1 MKSGSFFS
9 GVLIG
14 AVTGM
19 AADMLLRP
27 KAQPKTG
34 AGKAMQSVTNAVDGA
49 AHQMKNS
56 MK

>member
-1 MKSGSFFS
+1 MKTSSFVSGIF
-9 GVLIG
+9 IG

-27 KAQPKTG
+27 KAYPQTN
-34 AGKAMQSVTNAVDGA
+34 AGKAMQTVTNAVDGA
-49 AHQMKNS
+49 AKSVKNS

>member
-1 MKSGSFFS
+1 MKTSSFVSGI
-9 GVLIG
+9 VIG

-27 KAQPKTG
+27 KAYPQTN
-34 AGKAMQSVTNAVDGA
+34 AGKAMQTVSNAVDGA
-49 AHQMKNS
+49 AKGVKNS

>member
-1 MKSGSFFS
+1 MKTGSFFS
-9 GVLIG
+9 GILIG

-27 KAQPKTG
+27 TTPPKTG
-34 AGKAMQSVTNAVDGA
+34 AGKAMQTVTNAVDGA
-49 AHQMKNS
+49 AKSVKNS

>member
-49 AHQMKNS
+49 AHQVKTNMK
-56 MK
+56 